1 VSLETKR
8 STLVSESSP
17 TSAIVVG
24 YCKMFENLTN
34 KFEEIFS
41 SLKKAP
47 SLNEKQVEEGLRSIR
62 QALLEAD
69 VALPVAKKLIEN
81 IKPKAIGQD
90 IVRSTTPSQMIIKIV
105 YDELVQ
111 LLGDKKSEL
120 NLNAIPPVSILL
132 VGLQGSGKT
141 TTAAK
146 LAQYL
151 EKNNK
156 KKSLL
161 VSLDVYRPA
170 AQEQLKILGEQNSI
184 KTLPIV
190 KDQLP
195 IDIARRALGAASLS
209 GSDII
214 IFDTAGRTQIDLSM
228 MSEIKE
234 LKSTLTPSEVI
245 LVADSLTGQ
254 VAVNIA
260 TEFKKAV
267 DLTGIVLTRAD
278 GDGRGG
284 AAVSMKF
291 TTGVPIKFLGVGE
304 KIENFEVFHPD
315 RIANRILGMGDIVSL
330 VEKASQDLDQENIK
344 KTEENLRS
352 GAFSMEDYLNQLRQ
366 MKKMGGME
374 GVLSMLPGVSKIKK
388 QMDNANIDENIIKIN
403 EAIILSMT
411 KEERLNPKIINAS
424 RKKRISSGSGID
436 SATINKLLKQF
447 KMMTNMMKKCL
458 RVIQKVEYLRK
469 FLTNLNKRK
478 ERKMSKFMNVV
489 RSKVKEDKKDEYMKK
504 LKEFF
509 DNMKGTEGLISMK
522 QIQTG
527 PNNMCIIGEWKDEQ
541 SIAKAR
547 DKMIAGLDT
556 VRLMLEEISPELGVT
571 DPVAGPVI
579 LESK

>member
-1 VSLETKR
+1 VSLVTKR

-17 TSAIVVG
+17 TNAITVG

-81 IKPKAIGQD
+81 IKPKVIGQE
-90 IVRSTTPSQMIIKIV
+90 IIRSTTPGQMIVKIV

-120 NLNAIPPVSILL
+120 NLNAVPPVSIML

-184 KTLPIV
+184 QTLPIV

-195 IDIARRALGAASLS
+195 NDIARRALGAASLS

-234 LKSTLTPSEVI
+234 LKSTLTPSEVM

-267 DLTGIVLTRAD
+267 DLTGIILTRVD

-304 KIENFEVFHPD
+304 KVENFEVFHPD

-330 VEKASQDLDQENIK
+330 VEKASQDLDQDKIK
-344 KTEENLRS
+344 ATEENLKK
-352 GAFSMEDYLNQLRQ
+352 GKFSMQDYLSQLRQ

-374 GVLSMLPGVSKIKK
+374 GVLSLLPGVSKIKS
-388 QMDNANIDENIIKIN
+388 QMDKSGIDEGIIIKN

-411 KEERLNPKIINAS
+411 KKERENPKIINGS
-424 RKKRISSGSGID
+424 RRKRIANGSGTD
-436 SATINKLLKQF
+436 VATINKLLKQF
-447 KMMTNMMKKCL
+447 RLMSDMMKK
-458 RVIQKVEYLRK
+458 
-469 FLTNLNKRK
+469 
-478 ERKMSKFMNVV
+478 MSKG
-489 RSKVKEDKKDEYMKK
+489 DLKKGMSDR
-504 LKEFF
+504 
-509 DNMKGTEGLISMK
+509 GI
-522 QIQTG
+522 
-527 PNNMCIIGEWKDEQ
+527 P
-541 SIAKAR
+541 
-547 DKMIAGLDT
+547 
-556 VRLMLEEISPELGVT
+556 PELFNQ
-571 DPVAGPVI
+571 
-579 LESK
+579 LK